1 MTTVAVTCI
10 KNGRTDTFGRPLVS
24 GTYYP
29 EIDREH
35 ARSLWNSGFVSVAD
49 TSVFDDDPFAGTSPL
64 EDYNVARSLLV
75 SSNPAETAAIV
86 ASEMAL
92 VGTTSGGGGLFSV
105 SGSVTYAGGNVTVTF
120 PNALSGATLTLTP
133 TVGEIGVDYSGDGG
147 TTWIAVYGGNV
158 STDTTITIN
167 AIATDIRLRPIA
179 SGATAGYSVSAT
191 GAHVSWSG
199 SITFAGGNVIVD
211 LGQTV
216 SLSTAYVYPSVGE
229 IGVDY
234 TGDASPGAGSNW
246 IAVNGGNVIADTS
259 VTAVT
264 QVTGYRFRPIATGAA
279 ADYLV
284 RI

>member
-1 MTTVAVTCI
+1 MSDVLITCI
-10 KNGRTDTFGRPLVS
+10 KNGRTDSVGNPLLS
-24 GTYYP
+24 GVDYTV
-29 EIDREH
+29 EINL
-35 ARSLWNSGFVSVAD
+35 AKSLWQSGFASVND
-49 TSVFDDDPFAGTSPL
+49 TSVFVDDPFAGTSPL

-133 TVGEIGVDYSGDGG
+133 TVGEIGVDYSGDDG
-147 TTWIAVYGGNV
+147 TTWISVYGGNV
-158 STDTTITIN
+158 SVATTITIN
-167 AIATDIRLRPIA
+167 AIATNIRLRPIA
-179 SGATAGYSVSAT
+179 SGATAGYAVSAT

-199 SITFAGGNVIVD
+199 SITYSGGNVIVD
-211 LGQTV
+211 LDQAV
-216 SLSTAYVYPSVGE
+216 SSLTAYIFPSVGA

-234 TGDASPGAGSNW
+234 TGDSAPGSGSNW
-246 IAVNGGNVIADTS
+246 IAAAGGDIGENDSIHFSA
-259 VTAVT
+259 AVT
-264 QVTGYRFRPIATGAA
+264 GIRFRPIATGAA

-284 RI
+284 RV